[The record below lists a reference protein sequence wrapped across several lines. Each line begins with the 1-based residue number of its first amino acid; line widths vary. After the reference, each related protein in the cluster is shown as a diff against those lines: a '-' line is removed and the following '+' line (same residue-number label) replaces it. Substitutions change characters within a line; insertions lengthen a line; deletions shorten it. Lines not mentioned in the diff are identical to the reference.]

1 MLIILN
7 DYHLKCLKVY
17 NKKNNFLN
25 KLFFHG
31 LYLFFVYHLN
41 SHTGDLSSF
50 LCGYL
55 LLRTFS

>member
-1 MLIILN
+1 MLIMLN

-31 LYLFFVYHLN
+31 LYHGIRKRIN
-41 SHTGDLSSF
+41 ISF
-50 LCGYL
+50 LCL
-55 LLRTFS
+55 SS